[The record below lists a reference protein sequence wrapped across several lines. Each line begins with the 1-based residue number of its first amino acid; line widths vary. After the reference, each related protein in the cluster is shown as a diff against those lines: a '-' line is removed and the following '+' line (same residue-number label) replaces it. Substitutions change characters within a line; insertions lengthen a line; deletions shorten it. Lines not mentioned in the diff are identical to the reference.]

1 MTRYEPGERFE
12 VTVGSVAHG
21 GHCVVRVDG
30 RVCFVRHAIPGERVV
45 VAVTEDAD
53 KRFFRADAVRV
64 LEPSGDRVTPEC
76 PVAGYCGGCDF
87 QHVALPAQRELKAE
101 VVREQLRRL
110 GGVDRAV
117 QVEPLAGG
125 RWRTRTRFAVD
136 AEGRPGFRAHRSHR
150 VVPVDD
156 CPITVTEC
164 VEPVVGE
171 RFAPGGEVA
180 AVRDDR
186 GSVSVVETPP
196 ARSGRR
202 GRSRIRDGEAT
213 VVQRVHGRE
222 FRIGATQFWQVHPA
236 AAETFSD
243 AVADFADAGRGE
255 RVWDLY
261 GGSGLFAARLAEAV
275 GTSGSVTVV
284 ESSRS
289 AVEHGRANLADL
301 SQVSFVVG
309 NVVDRIEGLPQPDSV
324 VLDPPRKGAGH
335 GVVARVAAAGPR
347 RIVYVA
353 CDPAALGRDVALLA
367 EHGYELTALRAFDA
381 FPMTHHVECIALFTR

>member
-1 MTRYEPGERFE
+1 MTRYARGERLE
-12 VTVGSVAHG
+12 VTVGAVAHG
-21 GHCVVRVDG
+21 GHCVARVDG
-30 RVCFVRHAIPGERVV
+30 RVCFVRHAIPGERVT
-45 VAVTEDAD
+45 VAVTEDAG
-53 KRFFRADAVRV
+53 KTFFRADAVQV
-64 LEPSGDRVTPEC
+64 LEASADRVTPQC
-76 PVAGYCGGCDF
+76 PVAGHCGGCDF
-87 QHVALPAQRELKAE
+87 QHVAPAAQRELKAE

-117 QVEPLAGG
+117 HVESLPGG

-136 AEGRPGFRAHRSHR
+136 AEGRPGFRAHRSHQ

-156 CPITVTEC
+156 CPTTVTEC

-180 AVRDDR
+180 AVRDAR

-202 GRSRIRDGEAT
+202 GRSRVRTGEAT

-222 FRIGATQFWQVHPA
+222 FRVGATQFWQVHPA
-236 AAETFSD
+236 AAETFGD
-243 AVADFADAGRGE
+243 AVAEFAAVAPGDRA
-255 RVWDLY
+255 WDLY

-284 ESSRS
+284 ESSAG
-289 AVEHGRANLADL
+289 AVEHGKANLADL
-301 SQVSFVVG
+301 AQVSFLAGDVVE
-309 NVVDRIEGLPQPDSV
+309 RIEGLPQPGVV
-324 VLDPPRKGAGH
+324 VLDPPRKGAGRQ
-335 GVVARVAAAGPR
+335 VVAGIAAAAPR

-367 EHGYELTALRAFDA
+367 QQGYGLAALRAFDA